1 MNSDRNPGVLG
12 ESLPPVLG
20 PVENGKR
27 TLKILDNIDFDLMGY
42 LLSCHLI
49 VEHYIDEFLHAHYP
63 DLDWDA
69 ARLTFEKRVALLSKW
84 GLGHDPIP
92 EIKHLN
98 TLRNRLSH
106 HVDYALSSED
116 FLPFVRYLQRVSNGA
131 IQRTEPKAV
140 LHLFTLS
147 ACDSLLNEI
156 HRMNGN

>member
-12 ESLPPVLG
+12 ESLPPILG

-106 HVDYALSSED
+106 HVDSPYRARTSCRLCATCSAFQTARSSGRSRKLCCTSSRCPPATRCLTR
-116 FLPFVRYLQRVSNGA
+116 F
-131 IQRTEPKAV
+131 TE
-140 LHLFTLS
+140 
-147 ACDSLLNEI
+147 
-156 HRMNGN
+156 